1 MYTDHPPARWREVA
15 AIGLLVALC
24 DLAIYRGGGYAGYAA
39 LFAAAPLLLIAGAPR
54 IGRRRAAAA
63 VGVMLALLAAR
74 LVWCGSILSAAVGF
88 ALIVAFAM
96 ALAGIRPFVLEAIV
110 YAAQAFF
117 AGFLGLR
124 QYVQLASRR
133 SPPVGRIPW
142 ISFLLPAA
150 ALLVFGAIFILA
162 NPDLTT
168 AFGERF
174 QRFVTR
180 LHDVLIRFAPTPG
193 EMIFWG
199 FVAWITAGLLRPLID
214 ESMFLQSSRDLDAE
228 ETPFKPGPAPLYAAF
243 RNTLA
248 TVVVLFAAYLV
259 FEFRTLW
266 LREFPKGF
274 YYAGY
279 AHQGAAWL
287 TFALALAT
295 AMLSLVFR
303 GAVVTDPRLPKLRTL
318 AWLWSAE
325 NLLLAAAVYNR
336 LFIYIGFNGMT
347 RMRMIGLFGISTVV
361 VGFLIVL
368 WKIARDRDFLWLVR
382 RHLWTLAGAFYL
394 FALTPVDWIVQDY
407 NVRRILTGDPAPSV
421 QISVHPI
428 NSEGVLQLP
437 PLLECDD
444 PTIRDGVHALLEQRR
459 LALEERRRQRT
470 DRGWTAWQ
478 IADDLALERLRSLP
492 PLGEQTADAAARE
505 EVLRRFHEY
514 AYQWY

>member
-1 MYTDHPPARWREVA
+1 MFTDHPPARWREVA
-15 AIGLLVALC
+15 AIGLVAALC

-39 LFAAAPLLLIAGAPR
+39 LFAAAPLLLIVGAPR
-54 IGRRRAAAA
+54 MGRRGAAAA

-74 LVWCGSILSAAVGF
+74 LVWCGSFLSAAVGF

-96 ALAGIRPFVLEAIV
+96 ALAGMRPFVLEGIV
-110 YAAQAFF
+110 YAAQAFV

-124 QYVQLASRR
+124 QYVELASRR
-133 SPPVGRIPW
+133 SSPVGRMAW
-142 ISFLLPAA
+142 LSFLLPAA
-150 ALLVFGAIFILA
+150 ALVVFGAIFILA

-174 QRFVTR
+174 HRIVTR
-180 LHDVLIRFAPTPG
+180 LGDFAPTPG
-193 EMIFWG
+193 EMIFWAL
-199 FVAWITAGLLRPLID
+199 VAWITAGLLRPLID

-228 ETPFKPGPAPLYAAF
+228 ESPFKPGPAPLYSAF

-248 TVVVLFAAYLV
+248 AVVLLFAVYLI

-295 AMLSLVFR
+295 FMLSLVFR
-303 GAVVTDPRLPKLRTL
+303 GGLLTDPRLPRLRTL
-318 AWLWSAE
+318 AWVWSLE

-394 FALTPVDWIVQDY
+394 FAITPVDWIVHDY
-407 NVRRILTGDPAPSV
+407 NVRRVLAGDPAPSV

-428 NSEGVLQLP
+428 NSEGILQLP

-444 PTIRDGVHALLEQRR
+444 PIIRDGVQALLEQRR
-459 LALEERRRQRT
+459 LMLEDRQRKRT

-478 IADDLALERLRSLP
+478 IADDLALTRLRSAP
-492 PLGEQTADAAARE
+492 QPGGPSADADARE